1 YTGTQHGDYKALL
14 IKTDSNGQQI
24 WKKNIQSVGS
34 TELYAICKSPNG
46 GYVGAGYCNSWRNN
60 YLVERNVSGGGIWND
75 CHIVEPTVSGYYD
88 ITPSSNGGY
97 YVIDGSSNFK
107 WVNSQGEIIFS
118 QFIDHANMSIIE
130 LDNGDIVVGG
140 YGFIDG
146 NSGGTPALMRLSFSN
161 Q

>member
-1 YTGTQHGDYKALL
+1 M
-14 IKTDSNGQQI
+14 
-24 WKKNIQSVGS
+24 
-34 TELYAICKSPNG
+34 
-46 GYVGAGYCNSWRNN
+46 
-60 YLVERNVSGGGIWND
+60 ERNVSGSGIWND

-97 YVIDGSSNFK
+97 YVIDGSSNLK

-118 QFIDHANMSIIE
+118 QHIDHANMSIME

-146 NSGGTPALMRLSFSN
+146 NSGGTPAVMRLSFSSN
-161 Q
+161 Y